1 MVSEAAKDVYHDA
14 SFEMHDG
21 RRLPVIVAVKA
32 DLIVIQTLAKQ
43 DLLPVGGISSELI
56 AVYSISE
63 IGDDILSRL
72 HGQGSKRLIQYLK
85 EARRAGIK
93 GTRRRY
99 ELRENKGQS
108 TIAVAVLASA
118 LFNLVATNSTKTQR
132 AAVDLLRVGES
143 CFKFGLGDD
152 TPKYEDVQTFS
163 SSVATASKT
172 GSRLI
177 KLVPHL
183 SLGMSLEFLK
193 ALGHIDGEHRISLIS
208 LSTPWFQQ
216 CVEIIQ
222 PFSDSYVANM
232 ASMREL
238 VRGMID
244 LTVSQEEHWSAWLEP
259 LWRAL
264 SNAPDDIMD
273 MILGEILEVVQG
285 SEMEQTAWKG
295 LQAALRSFSANGL
308 IVKLASRLRKKI
320 AATYTNTC
328 PVLTDSAA
336 WPEISCL
343 LQAAFLRISASIPQ
357 SDLFVALPDITYA
370 LVMTAGLGSEKIR
383 TCAHSLTL
391 RVIELCIDENPDATS
406 DLLLEAQSEAILHCY
421 GLVPSKNPDTSYT
434 TIAKIEKLC
443 AFLLRILTQSAPT
456 LDLQN
461 VWLARLLGLFSA
473 SCFQYNPAVQQR
485 ALVALGAL
493 INGARPG
500 EVEDDFMYQLLVA
513 IHNALAQPINGVSDM
528 LLTSMLRCLTL
539 VISGVSP
546 DSRYGGAATFWLG
559 LGVLQTG
566 RIPLMS
572 VAIDLLVAAL
582 KQAEGLGLAESGIQ
596 RLLLTHRPKDLAVI
610 KLDAYTGVDFQSKIA
625 FTFSV
630 AALAYRGMR
639 IESTRA
645 ATKELFGLLMAPG
658 LTHANARMG
667 FVPPQC
673 LAYFLCRYSVKNNNV
688 ERKYLVDLTCG
699 KGTFDRLPNHANV
712 FSLLEIPYVSSSRF
726 TSHDNI
732 LSQRGRSRDTPTA
745 IMVIALLFGMLRA
758 AELEHER
765 VVLLTTLAEAARQL
779 PDIVPIW
786 QTYAHNELVNYLIQS
801 SNPQIFVAVN
811 SILNIVG
818 NLSSRD
824 DFLDT
829 ASRISHDTRTSID
842 SNMDSNATLKDLKMS
857 CLQYMGNFRFDADK

>member
-1 MVSEAAKDVYHDA
+1 
-14 SFEMHDG
+14 MHDG
-21 RRLPVIVAVKA
+21 RRLPVVVAVKS
-32 DLIVIQTLAKQ
+32 DLLVIRTTAKQ
-43 DLLPVGGISSELI
+43 DILPVDGVSSELI
-56 AVYSISE
+56 AVYNISE
-63 IGDDILSRL
+63 ISDDILSKL
-72 HGQGSKRLIQYLK
+72 HGEGSKQLIQYLQ
-85 EARRAGIK
+85 EARRLGTK
-93 GTRRRY
+93 GFRRRY
-99 ELRENKGQS
+99 ELRESKGES

-132 AAVDLLRVGES
+132 AAVDLLRVGEH

-163 SSVATASKT
+163 MSVATASKT

-183 SLGMSLEFLK
+183 SLEMSLEFLK

-216 CVEIIQ
+216 CVELIQ
-222 PFSDSYVANM
+222 PFSDTYVADM

-244 LTVSQEEHWSAWLEP
+244 LTVNQEEHWSAWLEP

-273 MILGEILEVVQG
+273 VILGEILEVVQG
-285 SEMEQTAWKG
+285 SEMEQNAWKG

-308 IVKLASRLRKKI
+308 IVKLASRLRKVSPI
-320 AATYTNTC
+320 
-328 PVLTDSAA
+328 L
-336 WPEISCL
+336 
-343 LQAAFLRISASIPQ
+343 
-357 SDLFVALPDITYA
+357 
-370 LVMTAGLGSEKIR
+370 TAGLGSEKIR

-391 RVIELCIDENPDATS
+391 RVIELCVDENQDVTS
-406 DLLLEAQSEAILHCY
+406 DLLLEAQSEAILNCY
-421 GLVPSKNPDTSYT
+421 GLIPSKNPDTAYT
-434 TIAKIEKLC
+434 TIAKAEKMC
-443 AFLLRILTQSAPT
+443 SFLLRILTQSAPT

-485 ALVALGAL
+485 ALIALGAL

-528 LLTSMLRCLTL
+528 LLISMLRCLTL
-539 VISGVSP
+539 VISGVSS

-572 VAIDLLVAAL
+572 VAIDLMVAAL
-582 KQAEGLGLAESGIQ
+582 KQAEGLGLAETGIQ
-596 RLLLTHRPKDLAVI
+596 RLLLAHRPKDLAVI
-610 KLDAYTGVDFQSKIA
+610 KLDAYTGVDFESEIA

-639 IESTRA
+639 IETTRP

-658 LTHANARMG
+658 LTHSNARMG

-699 KGTFDRLPNHANV
+699 EGTFDRLSNHANV
-712 FSLLEIPYVSSSRF
+712 FSLLEIPDS
-726 TSHDNI
+726 
-732 LSQRGRSRDTPTA
+732 PTA
-745 IMVIALLFGMLRA
+745 IMVVALLFGMLRA
-758 AELEHER
+758 AELECER
-765 VVLLTTLAEAARQL
+765 VVLLTTLAGAARQM
-779 PDIVPIW
+779 PDIIAIW
-786 QTYAHNELVNYLIQS
+786 QTYAHNELVTYLIQS

-811 SILNIVG
+811 SILTIVG
-818 NLSSRD
+818 NPSGRD
-824 DFLDT
+824 DFPDD
-829 ASRISHDTRTSID
+829 ASRLSHDTRTSID
-842 SNMDSNATLKDLKMS
+842 SNLDSNAALKDLKIS
-857 CLQYMGNFRFDADK
+857 CLRYMGNFRFDSDK